1 MRRAARSL
9 RSVLATSVV
18 AAVVCVACAAAH
30 ATPGAWARQVTNPWF
45 PLKPGTTFVYTGEK
59 DGESG
64 RDIVTVTDRTKVIRG
79 VRSTAVEDRLYLH
92 ARLPER
98 TTDWDAQ
105 HSRGTVWNFGEPTPG
120 MNNAGRVP
128 RR

>member
-30 ATPGAWARQVTNPWF
+30 ATRGAWSRHVTNPWF

-64 RDIVTVTDRTKVIRG
+64 RDTVTVTDATTVIG
-79 VRSTAVEDRLYLH
+79 AVRSTAAEDRLDRH
-92 ARLPER
+92 ARLAKR
-98 TTDWDAQ
+98 ATD
-105 HSRGTVWNFGEPTPG
+105 G
-120 MNNAGRVP
+120 
-128 RR
+128 